1 MSLAGEVN
9 EMLHIELDAPVS
21 EFMRRTL
28 FFCSPEDTCDAA
40 AKLMKENDLGS
51 VFVAENGTPV
61 GIVTE
66 RDVLRRLLGEGLEAT
81 EVKLKEIMS
90 SPIISVT
97 PQTPVREALEI
108 MAHRGFRRLLV
119 KEGDK
124 PVGIIAQ
131 RFTIQEE
138 VDFLRSRAYRPAK
151 DAMRFHPFYK
161 GKVEINLKVP
171 VRSLDDFAIWYTPGV
186 AEPCKDIQRNP
197 EKVYEHTNKGNTIA
211 IVTDGTRVLGLGD
224 IGPEAA
230 LPVMEGKSLLFRY
243 LGGVDA
249 HPICLRTNDPDE
261 FIETVLRLQP
271 AYGGVNLEDI
281 SQPKCFYILDQ
292 LLERADIPVW
302 HDDQQGTATVV
313 LAGFLNALKLVGKSL
328 DSVKVSLIGAGASN
342 IRTARLMM
350 AAGVD
355 PAHLLMVDSSGILH
369 SGRTELQEHYPQ
381 KWEIAQRT
389 NPTGKT
395 GSILEAL
402 DGADAV
408 VALSQP
414 GPGVITPDQIRGMA
428 QDSIVFAC
436 ANPTPEIWPWEA
448 YEAGARVVATGRSDF
463 PNQVNNSLGFPA
475 IFRGVLDVRCTRITD
490 EMCIA
495 AAQELASVAEEKGL
509 NPDTILPTMN
519 DWEVFPRVAAAVG
532 MKAQEL
538 GLAGLRVTRED
549 LYHHAHD
556 RIERARSIVETS
568 MERGFIKEPPP
579 EETLIFGG

>member
-1 MSLAGEVN
+1 
-9 EMLHIELDAPVS
+9 MLHIELDAPVS
-21 EFMRRTL
+21 EFMRRSL
-28 FFCSPEDTCDAA
+28 YFCSPDDTCDAA
-40 AKLMKENDLGS
+40 AKLMKEHDVGS

-66 RDVLRRLLGEGLEAT
+66 RDVLRKLLGAGLEAT
-81 EVKLKEIMS
+81 EVKLRDIMS
-90 SPIISVT
+90 APIVSVQ
-97 PQTPVREALEI
+97 PEASVREALEI
-108 MAHRGFRRLLV
+108 MAHHGFRRLLV
-119 KEGDK
+119 KKGDK

-138 VDFLRSRAYRPAK
+138 VDFLRSRAYQPAK
-151 DAMRFHPFYK
+151 DAMRFHPFYR

-171 VRSLDDFAIWYTPGV
+171 VRSIDDFAIWYTPGV
-186 AEPCKDIQRNP
+186 AEPCRDIQSNP
-197 EKVYEHTNKGNTIA
+197 PRVYDHTNKGNTIA

-249 HPICLRTNDPDE
+249 HPICLNCTDPDE

-292 LLERADIPVW
+292 LLERAEIPVW

-313 LAGFLNALKLVGKSL
+313 LAGFLNALKLVGKTL
-328 DSVKVSLIGAGASN
+328 DSVKVTLIGAGASN

-355 PAHLLMVDSSGILH
+355 PAHMTMVDSTGILH
-369 SGRTELQEHYPQ
+369 TGRDDLQERYPQ
-381 KWEIAQRT
+381 KWEIAQLTNAEGRT
-389 NPTGKT
+389 G
-395 GSILEAL
+395 GIAEAL
-402 DGADAV
+402 QGADAA

-414 GPGVITPDQIRGMA
+414 GPGVIVPDQIRGMA
-428 QDSIVFAC
+428 KDPIVFAC
-436 ANPTPEIWPWEA
+436 ANPIPEIWPWEA
-448 YEAGARVVATGRSDF
+448 HEAGARVVATGRSDF

-475 IFRGVLDVRCTRITD
+475 IFRGVLDVRGKQISD

-495 AAQELASVAEEKGL
+495 AAEELALVAEEKGL
-509 NPDTILPTMN
+509 DADTILPTMS

-532 MKAQEL
+532 SKAQEL
-538 GLAGLRVTRED
+538 GLAQLKLSRED
-549 LYHHAHD
+549 LYRSARE
-556 RIERARSIVETS
+556 RIQRARSIVENG

-579 EETLIFGG
+579 EETVIFGG